1 MRAACRISAWQAIAG
16 MNLCIFTAALAN
28 ASAFRDDSVSMAK
41 CIQHT
46 TRHRV
51 FTQALICILCAFA
64 LAFPIPFEA
73 YGAASPS
80 QDLSQAQTKY
90 ESAEAAL
97 AAAEEKLAAISEEY
111 NALSD
116 EVDSLQ
122 AKIDGLAQQVLDA
135 QANMLN
141 GRSVMANTA
150 VYEYRSSSIS
160 TFLSSLLGAQSW
172 NELSRN
178 VDYVDKIMDQQSEE
192 IERQK
197 ELKAEFMQA
206 SDQLTAQKNAQD
218 AKLEVLNSK
227 RSEAT
232 EVVEEAA
239 AYVDE
244 SSEKLADL
252 KQQAEQ
258 FIWKSKEPEA
268 EVDVSADTVDREE
281 VMPPSTPVI
290 PDPSPGPSSGEYM
303 TGVAS
308 AYGGSS
314 DPYTPNPGRCADGVS
329 WCTDTSM
336 GVAVPMSLP
345 NYKSYF
351 GRTVEITY
359 NGMTVYATVND
370 CGYMGGGSRAL
381 DLQPGVFKAFG
392 FGDCYAWGVRT
403 VKYRFL

>member
-1 MRAACRISAWQAIAG
+1 MP
-16 MNLCIFTAALAN
+16 MEALA
-28 ASAFRDDSVSMAK
+28 ASV
-41 CIQHT
+41 
-46 TRHRV
+46 
-51 FTQALICILCAFA
+51 
-64 LAFPIPFEA
+64 P
-73 YGAASPS
+73 AA
-80 QDLSQAQTKY
+80 DVSQAQAKY

-97 AAAEEKLAAISEEY
+97 QAAEEKLATISEEY
-111 NALSD
+111 DALSD

-135 QANMLN
+135 QASMLD
-141 GRSVMANTA
+141 GRSIMANTA
-150 VYEYRSSSIS
+150 VYEYRTSSLSS
-160 TFLSSLLGAQSW
+160 FLSSILGAQSW

-192 IERQK
+192 IEKQK
-197 ELKAEFMQA
+197 ELKTQFMQA

-227 RSEAT
+227 RSEASA
-232 EVVEEAA
+232 VVEEAA
-239 AYVDE
+239 SYVDE
-244 SSEKLADL
+244 SSEKLAEL

-268 EVDVSADTVDREE
+268 SVDESADTVDREE
-281 VMPPSTPVI
+281 VISPSTPVV
-290 PDPSPGPSSGEYM
+290 PDPSPGPAAGEYL

-314 DPYTPNPGRCADGVS
+314 DPYTPNPGKCADGVS

-345 NYKSYF
+345 NFKSYF

-370 CGYMGGGSRAL
+370 CGSMGGGSRAL

-392 FGDCYAWGVRT
+392 YPDCYAWGLRT